1 MVLKFEQQE
10 ITRNIVITMEAI
22 KIDAE
27 IYLKILVDA
36 SSVCRS
42 FHKIYI

>member
-10 ITRNIVITMEAI
+10 ITRNIVITREAI

-36 SSVCRS
+36 NSVRRS